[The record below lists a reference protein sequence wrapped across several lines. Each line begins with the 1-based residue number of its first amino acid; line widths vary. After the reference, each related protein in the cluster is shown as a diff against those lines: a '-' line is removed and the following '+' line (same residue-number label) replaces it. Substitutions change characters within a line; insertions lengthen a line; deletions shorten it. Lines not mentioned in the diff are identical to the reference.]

1 MQERTPVQRLR
12 ITFAKRGALKFI
24 GHLDLAKTW
33 ERILRRA
40 QLALAYTQG
49 FNAHPRLQ
57 LASPLPLG
65 ITSECELLDI
75 WLERAESLE
84 GLAER
89 LMAVSPPDLPIL
101 KIEEVPLRAPALQTV
116 VESAVFRIAPRADSA
131 PEAVAGMAERVA
143 ALLAQPQI
151 LRTRRE
157 KAYDLKSLI
166 RSLQIGADGA
176 LYADLYSTSSGT
188 GRPDELLEALGY
200 QVVDFDV
207 QRVALRLRDAPSDAL
222 AAAAAPDEAPPLL
235 DEEQ

>member
-1 MQERTPVQRLR
+1 MSERTAPVQRLR

-24 GHLDLAKTW
+24 GHLDLAKMW

-65 ITSECELLDI
+65 ITSECELLDL
-75 WLERAESLE
+75 WLERAEPIE
-84 GLAER
+84 GLAAR

-101 KIEEVPLRAPALQTV
+101 KIEEVPLNAPALQTV
-116 VESAVFRIAPRADSA
+116 VESAVYRLTPRPDSA
-131 PEAVAGMAERVA
+131 PEAISGLAERVA

-151 LRTRRE
+151 VRTRRE
-157 KAYDLKSLI
+157 KAYDLKPLI
-166 RSLQIGADGA
+166 RALRIGADGA
-176 LYADLYSTSSGT
+176 LYADLYSTPSGT

-200 QVVDFDV
+200 QVADFDM
-207 QRVALRLRDAPSDAL
+207 QRVALRLAEQRTSDLHSASESITIDDNL
-222 AAAAAPDEAPPLL
+222 MSD
-235 DEEQ
+235 

>member
-1 MQERTPVQRLR
+1 MSDRPAPVQRLR
-12 ITFAKRGALKFI
+12 ITFAKQGALKFI

-65 ITSECELLDI
+65 FTSTCELLDI
-75 WLERAESLE
+75 WLERAEPLD

-101 KIEEVPLRAPALQTV
+101 KIEEVPLKAPALQTL
-116 VESAVFRIAPRADSA
+116 VESAVFRITPRSDSA
-131 PEAVAGMAERVA
+131 PEAVAGLAERVT
-143 ALLAQPQI
+143 ALLAQPSL
-151 LRTRRE
+151 LRTRRD
-157 KAYDLKSLI
+157 KAYDLKPLI
-166 RSLQIGADGA
+166 RSLRFGEDGA
-176 LYADLYSTSSGT
+176 LYADLYSTPSGT

-200 QVVDFDV
+200 QAADFDV
-207 QRVALRLRDAPSDAL
+207 QRIAIRLRESA
-222 AAAAAPDEAPPLL
+222 
-235 DEEQ
+235 EQAE

>member
-75 WLERAESLE
+75 WLERAEPLE

-116 VESAVFRIAPRADSA
+116 VESAVFRITPRADSA

-143 ALLAQPQI
+143 ALLAQPHI

-157 KAYDLKSLI
+157 KAYDLKPLI
-166 RSLQIGADGA
+166 RALQIGADGA

-207 QRVALRLRDAPSDAL
+207 QRVALRLRAAPSDV
-222 AAAAAPDEAPPLL
+222 AAPDEAPLL

>member
-75 WLERAESLE
+75 WLERAEPLE

-101 KIEEVPLRAPALQTV
+101 KIEEVPLRAPALQTM
-116 VESAVFRIAPRADSA
+116 VESAVFRITPRADSA

-157 KAYDLKSLI
+157 KAYDLKPLI
-166 RSLQIGADGA
+166 RALQIGADGA

-207 QRVALRLRDAPSDAL
+207 QRVALRLRAAPSDV
-222 AAAAAPDEAPPLL
+222 AAPDEAPLL